1 MAAEFIVTIVCV
13 SAAVIACAAAVFTFL
28 HGKRRDAAPAQTPL
42 TPSAMETAATSW
54 EPPSPTIVPGRRP
67 AVKGTVEG
75 LEMNLDKGG
84 VVRRARVA
92 AMNDEHRELVLT
104 VSQAKWEALSASA
117 RQQAAIA
124 ARATWAAKVCGAG
137 PDIAYV
143 TIVTDEGDMVAQA
156 DPRSVRVS

>member
-1 MAAEFIVTIVCV
+1 MAAELIVTIVCAF
-13 SAAVIACAAAVFTFL
+13 AAVLACLCTVFLLLRQSKQRRAAVVTIET
-28 HGKRRDAAPAQTPL
+28 KVRAEKADA
-42 TPSAMETAATSW
+42 SW
-54 EPPSPTIVPGRRP
+54 EPPSPTLAAVRR
-67 AVKGTVEG
+67 AVIRGSVEG

-84 VVRRARVA
+84 VVRSARVA
-92 AMNDEHRELVLT
+92 AMNDEHRELVL
-104 VSQAKWEALSASA
+104 VVNQAKWEALSAAA

-124 ARATWAAKVCGAG
+124 ARATWAAKVCNAG

>member
-1 MAAEFIVTIVCV
+1 MTAELIVTIVCA
-13 SAAVIACAAAVFTFL
+13 SAAVVACLCTALMLAAHAKSRQARVVTIATQPAAEKA
-28 HGKRRDAAPAQTPL
+28 DAA
-42 TPSAMETAATSW
+42 W
-54 EPPSPTIVPGRRP
+54 EPPSPTLAAGRR
-67 AVKGTVEG
+67 AAIRGSVEG

-92 AMNDEHRELVLT
+92 AMNDEHRELVL
-104 VSQAKWEALSASA
+104 VVNQAKWEALSAAA

-124 ARATWAAKVCGAG
+124 ARTTWAAKVCGAG

>member
-1 MAAEFIVTIVCV
+1 MAAELIVTIVCAF
-13 SAAVIACAAAVFTFL
+13 AAVVACLCTLFVLLRNA
-28 HGKRRDAAPAQTPL
+28 KRAPVQVEVRAEKGDA
-42 TPSAMETAATSW
+42 SW
-54 EPPSPTIVPGRRP
+54 EPPSPTLSLAPRA
-67 AVKGTVEG
+67 AVRGSVEG

-92 AMNDEHRELVLT
+92 AMNDEHRELVL
-104 VSQAKWEALSASA
+104 VVNQAKWAALSAAA

-124 ARATWAAKVCGAG
+124 ARATWAAKVCSAG